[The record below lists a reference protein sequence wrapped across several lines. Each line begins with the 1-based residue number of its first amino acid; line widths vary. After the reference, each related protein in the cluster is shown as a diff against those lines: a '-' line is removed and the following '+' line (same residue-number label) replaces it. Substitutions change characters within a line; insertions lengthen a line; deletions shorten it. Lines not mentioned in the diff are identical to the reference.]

1 MNKECNLHSKIH
13 FFFVKLCF
21 ILKFKI
27 SRYSAVLP
35 SVKLNKMLTKI
46 SDLYSLNKNKK
57 TLKRLVLASAGD
69 EHSLEAVFNA
79 HKKNIIKPILV
90 GDKNKI
96 LKIAERKDLDIKNTE
111 IIDIKDD
118 KAAVIESVKIIKSG
132 KGDILM
138 KGYTSTATLLK
149 AILND
154 EYGLK
159 NSPLLSHF
167 ALFELPNY
175 HKLVGITDVAMNIAP
190 SLKEKAGIISN
201 AVKYMY
207 KIGYTKPKVAVIA
220 AVELVNEKMQA
231 TIDAAILSK
240 MEQRKQMPD
249 CIIDGPLAFDNAIS
263 KESAEHKGI
272 VSEVAG
278 DTDLLLMPNIE
289 AGNVLYKSLA
299 FNEAKLAAVIL
310 GASVPVVLTSRS
322 DTEETKLNSI
332 ILAAVS

>member
-1 MNKECNLHSKIH
+1 
-13 FFFVKLCF
+13 
-21 ILKFKI
+21 
-27 SRYSAVLP
+27 
-35 SVKLNKMLTKI
+35 MLTKI

-57 TLKRLVLASAGD
+57 TLERLVLASAAD
-69 EHSLEAVFNA
+69 EHSLEAVFEARN
-79 HKKNIIKPILV
+79 KNIIEPILV

-96 LKIAERKDLDIKNTE
+96 LKIAEEKNLNINNTEIVDIKNN
-111 IIDIKDD
+111 
-118 KAAVIESVKIIKSG
+118 KAAVIESVKLIKKG

-149 AILND
+149 AVLND

-167 ALFELPNY
+167 ALFELQNY

-190 SLKEKAGIISN
+190 LLKEKTGIISN
-201 AVKYMY
+201 AVQYMH
-207 KIGYTKPKVAVIA
+207 KIGYKKPKVAVIA
-220 AVELVNEKMQA
+220 AVELVNENMQA

-240 MEQRKQMPD
+240 MEQRNQIPD
-249 CIIDGPLAFDNAIS
+249 CIIDGPLAFDNAMS
-263 KESAEHKGI
+263 KKSAEHKGI

-278 DTDLLLMPNIE
+278 DADLLVMANIE

-299 FNEAKLAAVIL
+299 FSGAKLAAVIL
-310 GASVPVVLTSRS
+310 GTLVPVVLTSRS
-322 DTEETKLNSI
+322 DSEETKLNSI